1 MLDLILPSVFLME
14 MKVVGGP
21 TADQECVIV
30 NIDNKFDLD
39 YIIVVARLVGKKMDH
54 CLKSD
59 MRVQSKNI

>member
-1 MLDLILPSVFLME
+1 